1 MGNLTT
7 ASQISLPT
15 TQNVLLKIYTSSRS
29 SNSTVKNNP
38 HIQINQT
45 ILHPPQPQLP
55 RHHPANIPIQNPPPL
70 LNPQTYLPPHII
82 PPPLLRQ
89 ILCRLNNRRD
99 PKPIR
104 RSRRRRRRACMR
116 KRTGKLRGRSWIS

>member
-55 RHHPANIPIQNPPPL
+55 RHPANIPIQNLTSL
-70 LNPQTYLPPHII
+70 LNLQTYLTPHII

-99 PKPIR
+99 PRPIR
-104 RSRRRRRRACMR
+104 RSKRRIRDQH
-116 KRTGKLRGRSWIS
+116 